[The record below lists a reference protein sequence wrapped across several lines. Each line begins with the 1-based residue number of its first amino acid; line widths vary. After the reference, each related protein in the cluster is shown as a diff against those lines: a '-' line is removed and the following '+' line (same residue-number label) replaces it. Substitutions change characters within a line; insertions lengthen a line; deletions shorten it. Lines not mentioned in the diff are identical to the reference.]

1 MNLLMLKNRLVDR
14 LSASPEKEATETLEL
29 IKGQELLEQI
39 QTIYKRH
46 PSLRNVEISMIF
58 PK

>member
-14 LSASPEKEATETLEL
+14 LSANPEKEAAETLKI

-46 PSLRNVEISMIF
+46 PILRNVEISMIF